1 METNGNNSNG
11 RISDD
16 RISDDSVSRPRL
28 VVDNRGEPLFK
39 RSVAACRKRRLISVH
54 REWDDDREWWVGQV
68 VANAETYRTGSYVTP
83 EQAFAASIA
92 FYYEIVANV
101 QREERLDAERA
112 AIAAAALIAS
122 DVGEHAGAYG
132 RPPRRTAADRHAAR
146 TAAHREDV

>member
-1 METNGNNSNG
+1 METNGKILNG
-11 RISDD
+11 AS
-16 RISDDSVSRPRL
+16 
-28 VVDNRGEPLFK
+28 LFK

-54 REWDDDREWWVGQV
+54 REWDEQREWWVGQV

-112 AIAAAALIAS
+112 AAAAAALIAS
-122 DVGEHAGAYG
+122 GVGQRAYG
-132 RPPRRTAADRHAAR
+132 PPPRRTGPERAGAERAGAERAADRRAAR
-146 TAAHREDV
+146 TSEHREDV